1 MACPRVCLSILFLV
15 LSAVAEALVQHG
27 VTSGGRLVNFTAD
40 EDAQNLAKKTAEELK
55 GLLDDVRYDAA
66 TKELIGDKEYGE
78 SSCNVNRFEELKRG
92 GIVREI
98 ESRVHRA
105 LGTSGHA
112 RMSKCPRR
120 QLALLRYPR

>member
-15 LSAVAEALVQHG
+15 LSAVAQAFAQHG
-27 VTSGGRLVNFTAD
+27 VTSGGRSVDTAD

-55 GLLDDVRYDAA
+55 GLLEDVRYDAA

-120 QLALLRYPR
+120 QLALHRYPR